1 MRPARGGADRL
12 AEAPG
17 CRWRRSERWRKG
29 GGGSFLSSAGSLGTD
44 PETEEAQKAQGWVR
58 VYLPPENETRAKKGL
73 WYCECCH
80 DLLPDIPP
88 VHRVLPPRKED

>member
-1 MRPARGGADRL
+1 MT
-12 AEAPG
+12 
-17 CRWRRSERWRKG
+17 
-29 GGGSFLSSAGSLGTD
+29 GSPQEPLPFIFYDPKKEEWHCYCDKCGTD